1 MISVK
6 EIYESCLDGN
16 LFADRN
22 RRPVRRWRSRAN
34 SRQHHKLITLMPRTR
49 QKIKNMILHVEQLK
63 EKEFSHVFEES
74 PQAFPVIAEMVK
86 NRECEFLR
94 PLKIHLKAFRVREL
108 FEVRG
113 RLETSVRLPCSR
125 CLKNFE
131 KPLAS
136 EFELTY
142 TKEMPG
148 LTDVLD
154 QEEIELKVEEIG
166 MMYFKGEEIN
176 LQQGIQEQMVMALPL
191 QPLCDGNCKGL
202 CPQCGLDLNQGECGC
217 RREPV
222 SNKFEALKNLKLDKT

>member
-1 MISVK
+1 
-6 EIYESCLDGN
+6 
-16 LFADRN
+16 
-22 RRPVRRWRSRAN
+22 
-34 SRQHHKLITLMPRTR
+34 MPPTR
-49 QKIKNMILHVEQLK
+49 QKIKNLILHVEQLK
-63 EKEFSHVFEES
+63 EKEFHHLFEEN

-125 CLKNFE
+125 CLKDFE
-131 KPLAS
+131 RPLAS

-176 LQQGIQEQMVMALPL
+176 LQQGIQEQVVMALPL
-191 QPLCDGNCKGL
+191 QPLCDGNCRGL
-202 CPQCGLDLNQGECGC
+202 CRHQSE
-217 RREPV
+217 V
-222 SNKFEALKNLKLDKT
+222 